1 MFIRHVEID
10 FDAVQYKAW
19 TKGVNTQLVAASYQL
34 SHRYGAH
41 PHTAFGCKRV
51 HRQCKELEL
60 SGAGCEIFE
69 LIG

>member
-41 PHTAFGCKRV
+41 PHAAN
-51 HRQCKELEL
+51 L
-60 SGAGCEIFE
+60 S
-69 LIG
+69 